1 MLVYLGI
8 DWSEQKHDLSFQ
20 NELELQKSYT
30 CGYPTAK
37 MDF

>member
-1 MLVYLGI
+1 MLVYL
-8 DWSEQKHDLSFQ
+8 
-20 NELELQKSYT
+20 ELTGVNKNMTFRFKMSWVQKSYT